1 MIFALVF
8 GILAQAKF
16 LGENKGVNSVIALAV
31 ALLALQFPV
40 VPTFFASIT
49 SNLAIGLTVLLSVL
63 ILMGLFVNFADPK
76 EKGWRNGMAA
86 FGGLVALIVI
96 LVSLSSSNISGN
108 FWWWNNYWPHII
120 VGIIVIGA
128 IITVIAT
135 SSKATTPGKS
145 D

>member
-1 MIFALVF
+1 MNPLFLIDIAGLLTQWQTLGVFSYVLPFLLIFALVF

-86 FGGLVALIVI
+86 FG
-96 LVSLSSSNISGN
+96 
-108 FWWWNNYWPHII
+108 
-120 VGIIVIGA
+120 
-128 IITVIAT
+128 
-135 SSKATTPGKS
+135 
-145 D
+145 